1 MLYQSDQR
9 GTKRPS
15 GKSERK
21 KPSNPQLTMSIR
33 PVSWLHAGLT
43 SPSVIIVGPL
53 VPNVIKRN
61 ATRRG
66 NHSSDLRQKRSVAL
80 MKKPSTTQPSK
91 TRLEST
97 YSGSGRPRATKPVRM
112 RIGKLCI
119 ANRDGDGKQ
128 EQTHACCC

>member
-33 PVSWLHAGLT
+33 PVSGLHTGLT
-43 SPSVIIVGPL
+43 SCSVTMIGPL

-66 NHSSDLRQKRSVAL
+66 NHSSDLRQKRSVAA
-80 MKKPSTTQPSK
+80 MKKPSTTQLSK
-91 TRLEST
+91 TRLESA
-97 YSGSGRPRATKPVRM
+97 YSGSGRPRAKKVARIWRG

-119 ANRDGDGKQ
+119 AHWDRDGKQ
-128 EQTHACCC
+128 